1 VGAWVCAGEPMVP
14 PARLSPQSPKLPY
27 PHTPAPAPFLR
38 PLARLIAHAL
48 LRLAV
53 SGADQVPL
61 SGGLLLTMNHLG
73 GADPV
78 LALGFCPRAALTT
91 GKVELLSWPLVV
103 RAYGMIPLRRDGLD
117 VDALRRLLAALEAG
131 QALLIAPEGR
141 ESRTGAL
148 EAGQAGAAFLAQKAN
163 VPIVPVAL
171 TGTAWKEILP
181 AWRRIRRPCVTLT
194 YGPPYRLPAGLPRA
208 AALNEIMRHIAD
220 LLPPQYRGVYADG
233 AGQGSAA
240 S

>member
-1 VGAWVCAGEPMVP
+1 M
-14 PARLSPQSPKLPY
+14 AR
-27 PHTPAPAPFLR
+27 
-38 PLARLIAHAL
+38 AL
-48 LRLAV
+48 LRLSV

-78 LALGFCPRAALTT
+78 LALGFCPRVALTA
-91 GKVELLSWPLVV
+91 GKVELLSWPLVGLVV

-117 VDALRRLLAALEAG
+117 VDALRRLLAALQAG

-208 AALNEIMRHIAD
+208 AALDEIMRHIAD
-220 LLPPQYRGVYADG
+220 LLPAQYRGVYADG
-233 AGQGSAA
+233 AGQGPAA
-240 S
+240 G